1 MGADYVMFGEPGRG
15 GERPG
20 FDAIEERVAWW
31 AEVFEAPCVAYAA
44 SLDEIAPLMK
54 AGADFIALGGW
65 LWRDPQAVVATV
77 AQAAGRLR
85 LPESA
90 A

>member
-1 MGADYVMFGEPGRG
+1 
-15 GERPG
+15 
-20 FDAIEERVAWW
+20 
-31 AEVFEAPCVAYAA
+31 VFEAPCVAYAA
-44 SLDEIAPLMK
+44 SLDEVAPLMK
-54 AGADFIALGGW
+54 AGADFIALGDW
-65 LWRDPQAVVATV
+65 LWRDPQAVAATV